1 MKVCYVLLKA
11 IEGFLT
17 QSFENSRNLKTVLR
31 FIFDSKTTQ
40 PHNITI
46 SVVYVTNFFP
56 DMALSGNFST

>member
-1 MKVCYVLLKA
+1 MKVCYVLVKA

-31 FIFDSKTTQ
+31 FIFHSKTTQ

>member
-1 MKVCYVLLKA
+1 MKVYYVLVKA